1 MSSIPALPRFLTAA
15 AIAAAVVAATGV
27 PAGARVA
34 PGGAGNGASARGQGA
49 TGPHPGRMGWH
60 AAPPPAV
67 PLYDFRIERGW
78 LRMPDGVQLA
88 VTYFR
93 PVPRSP
99 NEKFPVLV
107 EMLPY
112 RKEDSFYRRDYPLY
126 SYFVRRGYL
135 MVKVDIRGTGSSEGH
150 LPPREYSDEELS
162 DAVEVIA
169 QLAKLPGSTG
179 AVGMWGKSWG
189 GFNSIQVAMRHP
201 PALKAILA
209 MYASDD
215 LYHDDV
221 HYNDGLLKVDQYA
234 LQIDHENGLPA
245 PPDYRTDSAYFANRF
260 DTEPWLLAYLRH
272 PVDDD
277 WWRSHSLRF
286 HFGDLQTP
294 SFLIGGLLDG
304 YRDPV
309 IRMLDSVKAPIKA
322 EIGPW
327 KHDYPDDAVPGPDI
341 EWRAQAVRWWDYWLK
356 GVKNGEMDEPRLT
369 LFVRAGQPPDA
380 TQQTTAGAWRFEA
393 WPIARTRWR
402 TWYPDADHRLADQVS
417 GAAGEDHLRY
427 IAGTGTAVPVWWN
440 DPTGNMAADDGTSLV
455 YDGAELSEPLEIV
468 GLPRVHLRVS
478 ATAPIADWTV
488 RLEDVNPD
496 GEVAL
501 VTGGQVSGAQRA
513 SRLSP
518 TPLTP
523 GVATDFVDTLHF
535 TTWAF
540 QPGHRIRVAIANA
553 QFPMVWPTPYAMTT
567 SLATNDARSA
577 LELPIVPADPH
588 AKVPRL
594 PAPEPRTEAP
604 DARTIPSGRPP
615 GIVVTHDVLAKT
627 TTVEFMTHDAYAIGQ
642 RAIDNIEKEQYETHD
657 DVPAD
662 SRFLGDEVHV
672 IRTGTGRSIRVRT
685 VIDMRSDSANFHV
698 TITRTLYVGDA
709 QVRMRTW
716 TGAIPRGIH

>member
-1 MSSIPALPRFLTAA
+1 MSSFPALPRLLLVAAMAAVIGLVIAVPGEAGAGVPPRPRGGRAGVHGAGAADAA
-15 AIAAAVVAATGV
+15 AALPAA
-27 PAGARVA
+27 
-34 PGGAGNGASARGQGA
+34 
-49 TGPHPGRMGWH
+49 
-60 AAPPPAV
+60 

-135 MVKVDIRGTGSSEGH
+135 MVKVDIRGTGSSEGR

-162 DAVEVIA
+162 DAAEVIA
-169 QLAKLPGSTG
+169 QVAKLPGSTG

-201 PALKAILA
+201 PALKALIAL
-209 MYASDD
+209 YASDD

-234 LQIDHENGLPA
+234 LEVDHENGLPA
-245 PPDYRTDSAYFANRF
+245 PPDYRTDSAFFANRF

-272 PVDDD
+272 PVDGD

-286 HFGDLQTP
+286 HFDQLQTP
-294 SFLIGGLLDG
+294 TFLIGGLLDG

-309 IRMLDSVKAPIKA
+309 IRMLDSVRAPIKA

-327 KHDYPDDAVPGPDI
+327 KHDYPDDAVPGPNV
-341 EWRAQAVRWWDYWLK
+341 EWRAQAVRWWDFWLK
-356 GVKNGEMDEPRLT
+356 GVKNGVMDEPRLT
-369 LFVRAGQPPDA
+369 LFVRAGQAPDA
-380 TQQTTAGAWRFEA
+380 TQQTTAGAWRFES
-393 WPIARTRWR
+393 WPIARTRWQ
-402 TWYPDADHRLADQVS
+402 TWYPNADHRLADQVS
-417 GAAGEDHLRY
+417 GAAGEDQLRY
-427 IAGTGTAVPVWWN
+427 IAGSGTAVPVWWN
-440 DPTGNMAADDGTSLV
+440 DPTGNMAGDDGSSLV
-455 YDGAELSEPLEIV
+455 YDGAVLSEPLEIV

-518 TPLTP
+518 SPLTP
-523 GVATDFVDTLHF
+523 GVATDIVDTLHF
-535 TTWAF
+535 TTWTF
-540 QPGHRIRVAIANA
+540 QPGHRIRIAVANA
-553 QFPMVWPTPYAMTT
+553 QFPMVWPTPYAMSTR
-567 SLATNDARSA
+567 LATNDTRSA
-577 LELPIVPADPH
+577 LELPIVAADPH

-604 DARTIPSGRPP
+604 DARTITRGPPSGL
-615 GIVVTHDVLAKT
+615 VVTHDVLAKT
-627 TTVEFMTHDAYAIGQ
+627 TAVDFMTRDVYAIGQ
-642 RAIDNIEKEQYETHD
+642 REIDNIEKERYETHD

-662 SRFLGDEVHV
+662 SRFLGDEVHL
-672 IRTGTGRSIRVRT
+672 IHTGSGRSIRLRT
-685 VIDMRSDSANFHV
+685 VIDMHSDSANIHV
-698 TITRTLYVGDA
+698 TITRTLRVGDA
-709 QVRMRTW
+709 QVRTRTW
-716 TGAIPRGIH
+716 TDTIPRGIH

>member
-1 MSSIPALPRFLTAA
+1 MSSLPVVPRLLAAAATAA
-15 AIAAAVVAATGV
+15 AIAGALAAVISV
-27 PAGARVA
+27 PVKAGAR
-34 PGGAGNGASARGQGA
+34 A
-49 TGPHPGRMGWH
+49 TVG
-60 AAPPPAV
+60 PPAV
-67 PLYDFRIERGW
+67 PGRLREARVAIATLPPVAPLYDFRIERGW

-107 EMLPY
+107 EILPY

-126 SYFVRRGYL
+126 SYFVRRGYV
-135 MVKVDIRGTGSSEGH
+135 MVKVDIRGSGSSEGR
-150 LPPREYSDEELS
+150 LPPREYSDEELN

-169 QLAKLPGSTG
+169 QLAKMPGSTG

-234 LQIDHENGLPA
+234 LQMDHENALPA
-245 PPDYRTDSAYFANRF
+245 PPDYRTDSAFFANRF
-260 DTEPWLLAYLRH
+260 DTEPWLLVYLRH

-286 HFGDLQTP
+286 HFGELQIP
-294 SFLIGGLLDG
+294 AFLIGGLLDG

-309 IRMLDSVKAPIKA
+309 IRMLDSVRAPIKA

-356 GVKNGEMDEPRLT
+356 NAKNGVMDEPRLT
-369 LFVRAGQPPDA
+369 LFVRAGQAPDA
-380 TQQTTAGAWRFEA
+380 TQQTTAGTWRSED

-402 TWYPDADHRLADQVS
+402 TWYPDGNHRLADQVA
-417 GAAGEDHLRY
+417 GPAGEDLLRY
-427 IAGTGTAVPVWWN
+427 IAGSGTAVPVWWN

-455 YDGAELSEPLEIV
+455 YDGAVLAEPIEVV
-468 GLPRVHLRVS
+468 GLPRVHLQVS

-518 TPLTP
+518 SPLTP
-523 GVATDFVDTLHF
+523 GVATGFVDTLHF
-535 TTWAF
+535 TTWTF
-540 QPGHRIRVAIANA
+540 QPGHRIRIAIANA
-553 QFPMVWPTPYAMTT
+553 QFPMVWPTPYAMSTR
-567 SLATNDARSA
+567 LATNDARSA
-577 LELPIVPADPH
+577 LELPVIPTDPH

-594 PAPEPRTEAP
+594 PAPEPRSEAP
-604 DARTIPSGRPP
+604 DARAIPRGPPSGL
-615 GIVVTHDVLAKT
+615 VVTHDVLAKT
-627 TTVEFMTHDAYAIGQ
+627 TAVEFMTRDVYGIGQ
-642 RAIDNIEKEQYETHD
+642 REIDNIEKERYETHD
-657 DVPAD
+657 EAPAD

-672 IRTGTGRSIRVRT
+672 IRTASGRSIRVRT

-698 TITRTLYVGDA
+698 TITRNLYVGGT
-709 QVRMRTW
+709 QVRARTW
-716 TGAIPRGIH
+716 TDTIPRGIH